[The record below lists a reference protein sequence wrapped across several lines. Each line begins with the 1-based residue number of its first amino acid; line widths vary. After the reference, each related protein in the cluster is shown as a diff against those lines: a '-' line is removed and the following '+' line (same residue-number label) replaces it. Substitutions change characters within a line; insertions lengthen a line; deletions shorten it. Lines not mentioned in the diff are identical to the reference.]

1 MLPREKALNYGIN
14 SLNNEELLAL
24 IIKSGH
30 KDNNV
35 FNIAKDLI
43 AKANG
48 FYNLL
53 SLTYEELVDIKGIKK
68 AKALEILAILEI
80 AKRLSSVDMVK
91 EEELSSP
98 GKVVDWLKFNIGF
111 SDLEEFLVIFL
122 NAGGKIIKSEIL
134 FKGSK
139 NKSIVAIDEVMRK
152 AILLKS
158 SGIVVCHNHPSGNEK
173 PSSQD
178 IVLTEELRKACEMMS
193 IKLLDHIIVTKSSYY
208 SFKQSKLLW

>member
-208 SFKQSKLLW
+208 SFKQSKLL